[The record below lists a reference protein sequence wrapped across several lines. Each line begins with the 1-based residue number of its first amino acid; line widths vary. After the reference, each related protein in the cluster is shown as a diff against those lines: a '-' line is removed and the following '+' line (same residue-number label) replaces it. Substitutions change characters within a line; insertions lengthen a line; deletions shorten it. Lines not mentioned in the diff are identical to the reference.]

1 MTRRTLLASAAGLAP
16 GLSIAGPLSGRRVPS
31 FALPDSNQKIH
42 DVLDYRGKPL
52 LLDIMQTTCAHC
64 QTMAPN
70 LGRVKTKYTG
80 RIGVLSIVVPP
91 DTQASVSQFAAKY
104 RVSSPFLFDCGQTAA
119 AILKVTPQSPRINLP
134 QLLLV
139 DANGMIR
146 EDWTWSEATKSIF
159 EGQGLDAAIDRL
171 LRAK

>member
-1 MTRRTLLASAAGLAP
+1 M
-16 GLSIAGPLSGRRVPS
+16 PS

-52 LLDIMQTTCAHC
+52 LLDIMQTACSHC

-70 LGRVKTKYTG
+70 LERVKTKYAG

-91 DTQASVSQFAAKY
+91 DTLSTVSQFAAKY
-104 RVSSPFLFDCGQTAA
+104 RISSPLLFDCGQTAA
-119 AILKVTPQSPRINLP
+119 AILKVTNQNPRIDLP

-139 DANGMIR
+139 DTNGMIR
-146 EDWTWSEATKSIF
+146 QDWTWSESTKSIL

-171 LRAK
+171 LSRK

>member
-1 MTRRTLLASAAGLAP
+1 
-16 GLSIAGPLSGRRVPS
+16 
-31 FALPDSNQKIH
+31 
-42 DVLDYRGKPL
+42 
-52 LLDIMQTTCAHC
+52 
-64 QTMAPN
+64 MAPN
-70 LGRVKTKYTG
+70 LERVKTKYSG

-119 AILKVTPQSPRINLP
+119 AILQVTPQNPRINLP
-134 QLLLV
+134 NLLLV

-146 EDWTWSEATKSIF
+146 EDWTWSESTKSIF

>member
-1 MTRRTLLASAAGLAP
+1 MTRRTLLASAAALAP
-16 GLSIAGPLSGRRVPS
+16 GLSTAGPLSGRRLPS
-31 FALPDSNQKIH
+31 FALPDSNLKVH

-70 LGRVKTKYTG
+70 LERVRAKYAG
-80 RIGVLSIVVPP
+80 KISVLAIVVPP
-91 DTQASVSQFAAKY
+91 DTQATVSQFAAKY
-104 RVSSPFLFDCGQTAA
+104 RVSSPFLFDCGQAAA
-119 AILKVTPQSPRINLP
+119 AILKVSPQNPKINLP

-139 DANGMIR
+139 DGSGMIR
-146 EDWTWSEATKSIF
+146 EDWAWSESTKSVF

-171 LRAK
+171 LNRK